1 MKKEKL
7 VKENIKKEKAKK
19 IKVSKPKEVKNKK
32 NIKGTILAII
42 LALGIIGI
50 TAVLV
55 FALYIIIT
63 APEFNR
69 DRLYSKEPTIIY
81 YSDGSEMTR
90 YGADNRVLVTYDD
103 LPQVLVDAIVATED
117 SRFFQHTGLDVA
129 RFAKALLGQLIG
141 NDKAGGASTLSMQV
155 IKQDY
160 TSKESHGI
168 KGIIRKFTD
177 IYMSIFKLES
187 NYTKE
192 EIMEF
197 YVNTM
202 WFSGDTSIY
211 IEKGISGVE
220 QASQYF
226 FGKSVSNLSL
236 AEASILAGMFQN
248 PINLNPYTKEQAVT
262 DRQNIVL
269 TLMVQHGYIT
279 EQEKTD
285 VQKIPI
291 SSLLVDHSNDSS
303 KANKATI
310 DYIISQVSKAT
321 GKNPYTTPMKIYTTV
336 NKDVQN
342 VLNQLETGEIYE
354 FPNEFLQEGIAITST
369 ENGSIVALS
378 GGRTYNNGAKGNN
391 NATDIR
397 RQPGSTAKILF
408 DYGPYLEAI
417 SGSSPYSLFLDRE
430 TTYSNG
436 TPIKNADGK
445 HSGLVSMRYALVN
458 SINIPAL
465 IAFQTVAKEKGLD
478 YISNFVHSLGIDYG
492 STLYESAAIGGFD
505 GVSPLQMSAAYAA
518 YGRGGYYIEPYIYTK
533 IEYTDTG
540 EIYEYKYEKKQ
551 VMSEET
557 AYLITDM
564 LMSAAKSGVGGV
576 SISGTDIAA
585 KSGTTT
591 MSSTDL
597 DYYHLPA
604 SATNDAW
611 NITYSPE
618 YSIALWL
625 GYSEKSS
632 EHYLNS
638 IDGGKWRNAIMKQVG
653 QRVYSKG
660 KTFEKPDG
668 VISVTVE
675 NETFPAQ
682 LASPYTPND
691 LKVTELFKEGT
702 EPTEVSP
709 RYNKLDD
716 ATNGSYTYNGTT
728 LTLKWD
734 KINTPWAINTTML
747 TDHFNTYY
755 GNYASE
761 YYNLRL
767 DYNNKYI
774 GTLEYRIYAKE
785 TDGTLT
791 YIGSTAN
798 NTYTINSPR
807 RNVTTYVIKSSY
819 TKFTSNMSDGL
830 SIKVNLNVD
839 SNVHDFLDDDP
850 TTNKNDT
857 STNNSTHSNDLE

>member
-7 VKENIKKEKAKK
+7 VKEDIQKKKKVKVKIPKKKK
-19 IKVSKPKEVKNKK
+19 IKNNKSKVKTA
-32 NIKGTILAII
+32 IIAII
-42 LALGIIGI
+42 LSLGIIGI
-50 TAVLV
+50 TAVLI

-69 DRLYSKEPTIIY
+69 DKLYSKEPTIIY
-81 YSDGSEMTR
+81 YADGTEMTR
-90 YGADNRVLVTYDD
+90 YGTDNRILVTYDD

-117 SRFFQHTGLDVA
+117 SRFFQHTGLDIA

-160 TSKESHGI
+160 TSGEKHGI
-168 KGIIRKFTD
+168 EGIIRKFTD

-226 FGKSVSNLSL
+226 FGKSVSNLTL

-248 PINLNPYTKEQAVT
+248 PLNLNPYTKEQAVK

-279 EQEKTD
+279 EQEKID
-285 VQKIPI
+285 VQNIPI
-291 SSLLVDHSNDSS
+291 SSLLVDHSKDSS
-303 KANKATI
+303 TANKAAI
-310 DYIISQVSKAT
+310 DYVIKEVKRIT
-321 GKNPYTTPMKIYTTV
+321 DKNPYTTPMKIYTTIDK
-336 NKDVQN
+336 NVQE
-342 VLNQLETGEIYE
+342 VLNKLETGEIFE
-354 FPNEFLQEGIAITST
+354 FPNDYLQEGVAITST

-378 GGRTYNNGAKGNN
+378 GGRNYNEGAQGNN
-391 NATDIR
+391 NAVDIR

-408 DYGPYLEAI
+408 DYGPYIEYL
-417 SGSSPYSLFLDRE
+417 SDGSPYSLFLDRE

-465 IAFQTVAKEKGLD
+465 IAFQTVAREKGLD

-518 YGRGGYYIEPYIYTK
+518 YGRGGYYIEPYIFTK
-533 IEYTDTG
+533 IEYINTG
-540 EIYEYKYEKKQ
+540 DVYEYKYEKNK

-591 MSSTDL
+591 MDPKDL
-597 DYYHLPA
+597 DYYHLPS

-625 GYSEKSS
+625 GYSKKSS
-632 EHYLNS
+632 EYYLNS
-638 IDGGKWRNAIMKQVG
+638 IDGGKWRNAIMKQIG
-653 QRVYSKG
+653 QRVYSKD
-660 KTFEKPDG
+660 KKFEMPSG
-668 VISVTVE
+668 IVTVTVE

-682 LASPYTPND
+682 LASPYTPNE

-709 RYNKLDD
+709 RFNKLDNP
-716 ATNGSYTYNGTT
+716 TNGSYTYNGTSII
-728 LTLKWD
+728 LKWD
-734 KINTPWAINTTML
+734 KIATPWAINTTSL
-747 TDHFNTYY
+747 TEHFNTYY
-755 GNYASE
+755 GDYANE
-761 YYNLRL
+761 YYNNRL
-767 DYNNKYI
+767 DYNSRYI
-774 GTLEYRIYAKE
+774 GVLEYKIYAKE
-785 TDGTLT
+785 SDGTLT
-791 YIGSTAN
+791 YLSSTEGN
-798 NTYTINSPR
+798 SYTVQSPR
-807 RNVTTYVIKSSY
+807 RNVTTYVIKASY

-830 SIKVNLNVD
+830 NIRVNLNID
-839 SNVHDFLDDDP
+839 SNVNNMVDDSNQSSNN
-850 TTNKNDT
+850 NKP
-857 STNNSTHSNDLE
+857 SSTHSNDLE